1 MVKAEIS
8 RGTTPAQPPRA
19 RVLVVGGGYVGM
31 YTALRLQ
38 RKLRRGEA
46 EVVVV
51 SPNAYMTYQPF
62 LPEAAAGSISPRHV
76 VVPLRRVLPD
86 CTIIV
91 GEARSIDHTKR
102 VATLVTAASEEE
114 AARGASAN
122 GRDTQGSHANGRDL
136 NSGHTNG
143 ANADRPADGGSADQP
158 PGAFEMTYDELVLAP
173 GSISR
178 TLPVPGL
185 AEHGIGFKTVEEAI
199 ALRNH
204 VLEQMDIASSTR
216 DPELRDAALTF
227 VFVGGGYAGVEALA
241 ELADMARYA
250 TRYYHNVKADD
261 LKWILVEASD
271 RILPEVGHD
280 MGKYAVRELRARN
293 IDVRLETRLDSC
305 ENRVAVLS
313 DGARFPTRTLVWTA
327 GVKPHPI
334 LAASDLPLDK
344 RGRLVCTAKLA
355 VDGAEHAWSAGD
367 AAAVP
372 DLAAGEPGA
381 ECAPNAQH
389 AVRQA
394 RVLAENIVASL
405 RGEQQH
411 DYRHRYAGS
420 VASLGLHKGVAHV
433 YGRKLKGYPAWLMHR
448 VYHLSRVP
456 TFNRKARVLAEWT
469 LAGLF
474 KREIV
479 SLGSLEHPR
488 AEFELAAGR
497 ERPRDV

>member
-8 RGTTPAQPPRA
+8 RGTTPAPPPRA
-19 RVLVVGGGYVGM
+19 RVLVIGGGYVGM

-38 RKLRRGEA
+38 QKLKRGEA

-76 VVPLRRVLPD
+76 VVPLRRVLPN

-91 GEARSIDHTKR
+91 GEARSIDHARR
-102 VATLVTAASEEE
+102 VATLTTLASEE
-114 AARGASAN
+114 AANR
-122 GRDTQGSHANGRDL
+122 T
-136 NSGHTNG
+136 T
-143 ANADRPADGGSADQP
+143 ADRPDAPRTPLAKNAGDAATDTAADAHEP
-158 PGAFEMTYDELVLAP
+158 PGSFEMTYDELVLAP

-216 DPELRDAALTF
+216 DPELRDAALTY

-271 RILPEVGHD
+271 HILPEVGHD

-313 DGARFPTRTLVWTA
+313 DGTRFPTRTVVWTA

-334 LAASDLPLDK
+334 LAATDLPLDK
-344 RGRLVCTAKLA
+344 RGRLICTAKLT

-372 DLAAGEPGA
+372 DLAADEPGA

-405 RGEQQH
+405 RGETPR
-411 DYRHRYAGS
+411 DYRYRYAGS
-420 VASLGLHKGVAHV
+420 VASLGLHKGVAQV

-469 LAGLF
+469 LSGLF

-497 ERPRDV
+497 ERSRDV

>member
-8 RGTTPAQPPRA
+8 RGTTPAPPPRA
-19 RVLVVGGGYVGM
+19 RVLVIGGGYVGM

-38 RKLRRGEA
+38 QKLKRGEA

-76 VVPLRRVLPD
+76 VVPLRRVLPN

-91 GEARSIDHTKR
+91 GEARSIDHARR
-102 VATLVTAASEEE
+102 VATLTTLASEEE
-114 AARGASAN
+114 AANRTTAN
-122 GRDTQGSHANGRDL
+122 GLDTPRTPLAENARDAATDAHE
-136 NSGHTNG
+136 
-143 ANADRPADGGSADQP
+143 P
-158 PGAFEMTYDELVLAP
+158 PGSFEMTYDELVLAP

-216 DPELRDAALTF
+216 DPELRDAALTY

-271 RILPEVGHD
+271 HILPEVGHD

-313 DGARFPTRTLVWTA
+313 DGTRFPTRTVVWTA

-334 LAASDLPLDK
+334 LAATDLPLDK
-344 RGRLVCTAKLA
+344 RGRLICTAKLA

-372 DLAAGEPGA
+372 DLAADEPGT

-405 RGEQQH
+405 RGETPR
-411 DYRHRYAGS
+411 DYRYRYAGS
-420 VASLGLHKGVAHV
+420 VASLGLHKGVAQV

-469 LAGLF
+469 LSGLF

-497 ERPRDV
+497 ERSRDV